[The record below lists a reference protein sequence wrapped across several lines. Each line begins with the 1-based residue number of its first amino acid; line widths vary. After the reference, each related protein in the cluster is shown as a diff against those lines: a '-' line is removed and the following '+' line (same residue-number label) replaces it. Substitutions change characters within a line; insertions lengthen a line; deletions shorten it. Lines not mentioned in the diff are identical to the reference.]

1 MYNKYMEDNFVEL
14 KEYIKKIENFTLPE
28 YNEISSIP
36 LYMEQVIGY
45 IQEILSP
52 LCKSEEDISSLIT
65 PFMVN
70 NYVKAKIV
78 DAPINKK
85 YNKEH
90 IGYLIAISLL
100 KKSASMKDIAT
111 LIEFD
116 KFLSDDKEKLYSTF
130 KTMQDEI
137 IKSEARKVKIRLEAL
152 EKSNKKKQDKMEEN
166 ADLCYVA
173 LRLYIES
180 EVAKYIA
187 DSVIEKVSKDV
198 LPSSLFED
206 DKKVKH
212 LENKKETKE
221 AKKLSSRKK

>member
-1 MYNKYMEDNFVEL
+1 MEDNFNEL
-14 KEYIKKIENFTLPE
+14 KEYIKKLEQFTLPE
-28 YNEISSIP
+28 YNEISNIP

-45 IQEILSP
+45 IQEVLSP
-52 LCKSEEDISSLIT
+52 LSKGEEVSTLIT

-78 DAPINKK
+78 DAPVNKK
-85 YNKEH
+85 YNRNH
-90 IGYLIAISLL
+90 IAYLLAISLL

-116 KFLSDDKEKLYSTF
+116 KFLSEDKQKLYETF
-130 KTMQDEI
+130 KGMQDEI
-137 IKSEARKVKIRLEAL
+137 IKNEARKVKLKLEAL

-180 EVAKYIA
+180 EVTKYIA
-187 DSVIEKVSKDV
+187 DSIIDKVSKDV
-198 LPSSLFED
+198 LPSDAFNND
-206 DKKVKH
+206 RKVNR
-212 LENKKETKE
+212 LENKKESRE
-221 AKKLSSRKK
+221 ADKLSIRKKNKEK

>member
-1 MYNKYMEDNFVEL
+1 MEDNFNEL
-14 KEYIKKIENFTLPE
+14 KEYIKKLEQFTLPE
-28 YNEISSIP
+28 YNEISNIP

-45 IQEILSP
+45 IQEVLSP
-52 LCKSEEDISSLIT
+52 LSKGEEVSTLIT

-78 DAPINKK
+78 DAPVNKK
-85 YNKEH
+85 YNRNH
-90 IGYLIAISLL
+90 IAYLLAISLL

-116 KFLSDDKEKLYSTF
+116 KFLSEDKQKLYETF
-130 KTMQDEI
+130 KGMQDEI
-137 IKSEARKVKIRLEAL
+137 IKNEARKVKLKLEAL

-180 EVAKYIA
+180 EVTKYIA
-187 DSVIEKVSKDV
+187 DSIIDKVSKDV
-198 LPSSLFED
+198 LPSDAFNS
-206 DKKVKH
+206 DKRVNR
-212 LENKKETKE
+212 LENKKESRE
-221 AKKLSSRKK
+221 ADKLSSRRKK

>member
-1 MYNKYMEDNFVEL
+1 MEDNFNEL
-14 KEYIKKIENFTLPE
+14 KEYIKKLEQFTLPE
-28 YNEISSIP
+28 YNEISNIP

-45 IQEILSP
+45 IQEVLSP
-52 LCKSEEDISSLIT
+52 LSKGEEVSTLIT

-78 DAPINKK
+78 DAPVNKK
-85 YNKEH
+85 YNRNH
-90 IGYLIAISLL
+90 IAYLLAISLL

-116 KFLSDDKEKLYSTF
+116 KFLSEDKQKLYETF
-130 KTMQDEI
+130 KSMQDEI
-137 IKSEARKVKIRLEAL
+137 IKNEARKVKLKLEAL

-180 EVAKYIA
+180 EVTKYIA
-187 DSVIEKVSKDV
+187 DSIIDKVSKDV
-198 LPSSLFED
+198 LPSDAFDS
-206 DKKVKH
+206 DKRVNR
-212 LENKKETKE
+212 LENKKESRE
-221 AKKLSSRKK
+221 ADKLSSRRKK

>member
-1 MYNKYMEDNFVEL
+1 MEDNFVEL
-14 KEYIKKIENFTLPE
+14 KEYIKKLESFTLPE

-45 IQEILSP
+45 IQEVLAPLS
-52 LCKSEEDISSLIT
+52 KGEEDISNIIT

-78 DAPINKK
+78 DAPNNKK
-85 YNKEH
+85 YNRNH
-90 IGYLIAISLL
+90 IAYLLAISLL

-116 KFLSDDKEKLYSTF
+116 KFLSEDKQKLYDTF
-130 KTMQDEI
+130 KSLQDEI

-152 EKSNKKKQDKMEEN
+152 EKSNKKKQDRMEEN

-180 EVAKYIA
+180 EVTKYIA
-187 DSVIEKVSKDV
+187 DSIIDKVSKDV
-198 LPSSLFED
+198 LPMSAISKN
-206 DKKVKH
+206 KKVNH
-212 LENKKETKE
+212 LENKKELKE
-221 AKKLSSRKK
+221 AKKLSNRKK

>member
-1 MYNKYMEDNFVEL
+1 MEDNFNEL
-14 KEYIKKIENFTLPE
+14 KEYIKKLEQFTLPE
-28 YNEISSIP
+28 YNEISNIP

-45 IQEILSP
+45 IQEVLAPLS
-52 LCKSEEDISSLIT
+52 KGEEVSTLIT

-78 DAPINKK
+78 DAPVNKK
-85 YNKEH
+85 YNRNH
-90 IGYLIAISLL
+90 IAYLLAISLL

-116 KFLSDDKEKLYSTF
+116 KFLSEDKQKLYETF
-130 KTMQDEI
+130 KGMQDEI
-137 IKSEARKVKIRLEAL
+137 IKNEARKVKLKLEAL

-180 EVAKYIA
+180 EVTKYIA
-187 DSVIEKVSKDV
+187 DSIIDKVSKDV
-198 LPSSLFED
+198 LPSDAFDS
-206 DKKVKH
+206 DKKVNR
-212 LENKKETKE
+212 LENKKESRE
-221 AKKLSSRKK
+221 AEKLSSRKKK

>member
-1 MYNKYMEDNFVEL
+1 MEDNFNEL
-14 KEYIKKIENFTLPE
+14 KEYIKKLEQFTLPE
-28 YNEISSIP
+28 YNEISNIP

-45 IQEILSP
+45 IQEVLSP
-52 LCKSEEDISSLIT
+52 LSKGEEVSTLIT

-78 DAPINKK
+78 DAPVNKK
-85 YNKEH
+85 YNRNH
-90 IGYLIAISLL
+90 IAYLLAISLL

-116 KFLSDDKEKLYSTF
+116 KFLSEDKQKLYETF
-130 KTMQDEI
+130 KGMQDEI
-137 IKSEARKVKIRLEAL
+137 IKNEARKVKLKLEAL

-180 EVAKYIA
+180 EVTKYIA
-187 DSVIEKVSKDV
+187 DSIIDKVSKDV
-198 LPSSLFED
+198 LPSDAFDS
-206 DKKVKH
+206 DKRVNR
-212 LENKKETKE
+212 LENKKESRE
-221 AKKLSSRKK
+221 ADKLSSRRKK